1 MKKTKERPATLV
13 VTDKV
18 RMSYAAVFTPKSYE
32 NGPLKYSLT
41 VLIPKKSKQV
51 QRIKDGIAAATQ
63 QWREKFGNGKVPS
76 ANFKLPLRDGDA
88 EHGPD
93 SDKPD
98 ENYEGMYFIGCSSP
112 RKPQVVDQQGNP
124 LTAEE
129 FYSGCYGRV
138 SINFFPYNKK
148 GRGVAAGLNN
158 CLFLEDGE
166 PLSGGTSAED
176 DFDLG
181 SDDDDGDNEF

>member
-18 RMSYAAVFTPKSYE
+18 RMSYPHVFTPASYE
-32 NGPLKYSLT
+32 DGPLKYSLT
-41 VLIPKKSKQV
+41 ILIPKNSKQV
-51 QRIKDGIAAATQ
+51 KRIQAGIEAAKQ
-63 QWREKFGNGKVPS
+63 QWREKFGNGKLPS
-76 ANFKLPLRDGDA
+76 TNFKLPLRDGD
-88 EHGPD
+88 EVHGPD

-124 LTAEE
+124 LSPEE
-129 FYSGCYGRV
+129 FYAGCYGRV

-148 GRGVAAGLNN
+148 GKGVAAGLNN

-166 PLSGGTSAED
+166 PLSGGTTAED
-176 DFDLG
+176 DFDL
-181 SDDDDGDNEF
+181 SSADDYDDDL